1 MIYLTITSLVFSVVA
16 VLWLCLQAQTIR
28 FLKKDLLTLRDYS
41 GQNRQELRSGMHQM
55 SDIYRSQVLVTNGHR
70 KEIDEL
76 SARFTAL
83 GLETPAGVKGPSLR
97 VMTTQFADA
106 IVRTM
111 KVLAALE
118 VAKRSKGHDGTGDNR
133 PEDDLEALD
142 SDGPGADVPGH

>member
-55 SDIYRSQVLVTNGHR
+55 SDIYR
-70 KEIDEL
+70 KDIDEL

>member
-41 GQNRQELRSGMHQM
+41 GQNRK
-55 SDIYRSQVLVTNGHR
+55 D
-70 KEIDEL
+70 IDEL